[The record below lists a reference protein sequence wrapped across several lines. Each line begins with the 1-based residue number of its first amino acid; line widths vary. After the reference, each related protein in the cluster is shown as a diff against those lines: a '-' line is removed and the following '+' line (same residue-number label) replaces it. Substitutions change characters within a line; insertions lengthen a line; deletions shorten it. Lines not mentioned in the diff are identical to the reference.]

1 MGGGT
6 PFQQATGHAD
16 SPEQMF
22 KFLVAV
28 SPDPDL
34 AKFRTY
40 CYGSVEHFGWIE
52 SLGFQFE
59 RSYYPHKA
67 VCQPGTEGL
76 IAVHR

>member
-52 SLGFQFE
+52 SLGSNSSARTTPTR
-59 RSYYPHKA
+59 RS
-67 VCQPGTEGL
+67 VSPGPKD
-76 IAVHR
+76 